1 MKNINMSSSDSKI
14 GDSSSVKE
22 FELLDFQ
29 HKRIYDRYLIGVEL
43 TKSLRGTERF
53 RLTVLSVIATIG
65 ISVFLST
72 FILGGNNDIPNFSQF
87 YLVIIVIFMIDLSCL
102 FIPVIS
108 AYHNSDKFSED
119 VISKDRGIIIDEVG
133 TPDKQTIQKNDIEMW
148 MRRIW
153 QTGGHVKKTSKGFRE
168 TQTAFSLFTLV
179 SILALFEII
188 LANLFTSEY
197 VMWSQIALIL
207 SACLL
212 SIPALLLLYPWI
224 TKVLN
229 RIRRIKAPFLTA
241 TVSSIITPGCV
252 TSISGTSTSQYPY
265 LDQWL
270 CTMDTLIDYRAIKV
284 NNDHTYQYTI
294 PTEITDT
301 LIPGTLYFCILQM
314 SKTSKKG
321 RISLIR
327 SDNKYEIV
335 EILKNG
341 KIDPLSTIYLTREGK
356 STALPLKITRLI
368 DDTDTETYVKLM
380 LLCKGS
386 DDVTG
391 F

>member
-1 MKNINMSSSDSKI
+1 MSSSDSKI

-29 HKRIYDRYLIGVEL
+29 HKRIYDRYLIEVEL

-72 FILGGNNDIPNFSQF
+72 FILGGNNDIPHFSQF

-148 MRRIW
+148 TRRIW

-179 SILALFEII
+179 SILALFGII
-188 LANLFTSEY
+188 LANLIASESP
-197 VMWSQIALIL
+197 VWSQIALIV
-207 SACLL
+207 SAFFL
-212 SIPALLLLYPWI
+212 SIPALILLYPWI
-224 TKVLN
+224 TKGLHW
-229 RIRRIKAPFLTA
+229 ILRIKSPFLTA
-241 TVSSIITPGCV
+241 TVNNSIITPGCI
-252 TSISGTSTSQYPY
+252 TSISGTSTSQYPHV
-265 LDQWL
+265 DVWL
-270 CTMDTLIDYRAIKV
+270 CSMDTLIDYHSIKV
-284 NNDHTYQYTI
+284 NDDNTFQYTI
-294 PTEITDT
+294 PTEITEK
-301 LIPGTLYFCILQM
+301 LILGAQYFCIIQS
-314 SKTSKKG
+314 SKTAKNT
-321 RISLIR
+321 RVHLIR
-327 SDNKYEIV
+327 SDNRCEIV

-341 KIDPLSTIYLTREGK
+341 IIDPLSTISLTREGK

-368 DDTDTETYVKLM
+368 DDNENDMHVRVTF
-380 LLCKGS
+380 LCKGPN
-386 DDVTG
+386 DVTE